1 MVKSHKG
8 NSLAASVRYADNAKI
23 LRTHHKNTWDTL
35 HRYFRELLLETMY
48 VPLSNTPELNESWP
62 TPTIGI
68 ESGPESLVSFNVRS
82 NGWIYWGSALKH
94 RVINDAVG
102 YVPPSQTYPDSNVFV
117 PLPESWVDAAGNRT
131 IDIFPDTGVD
141 MAAIELL
148 DLWNTAYEQFFPLH
162 QHELIAPEIYYYLT
176 KAIRA
181 QRDQKRQGSD
191 ADELAIGLTS
201 KIAGSRSIA
210 DSQKMARTILNIGE
224 KQLLHI
230 PPLINKG
237 VWY

>member
-1 MVKSHKG
+1 MVKRSSIPEGTGESGNPLG
-8 NSLAASVRYADNAKI
+8 NSVKYKHNAKI
-23 LRTHHKNTWDTL
+23 LRSRHKKAWETL
-35 HRYFRELLLETMY
+35 HGYFKDLLLNTMF
-48 VPLSNTPELNESWP
+48 VPLSNTD
-62 TPTIGI
+62 TPTGYQR
-68 ESGPESLVSFNVRS
+68 SGPPPMVSFDVRS
-82 NGWIYWGSALKH
+82 DGWISWENALQY

-102 YVPPSQTYPDSNVFV
+102 YVPPSQNYPDSNVFV

-191 ADELAIGLTS
+191 AGELAIGLTS

-210 DSQKMARTILNIGE
+210 DSQKMARTILNMGE
-224 KQLLHI
+224 KTVASYPSTDQ
-230 PPLINKG
+230 
-237 VWY
+237 